1 VAEAVPNL
9 DDPLRR
15 ATTAQEGKEDQA
27 AESCSIFCTIT
38 NTHQMQSSGA
48 WEKPPINVTAPTRA
62 NRTLR
67 RLPNAAYRPREYLTA
82 AEVERLVDA
91 ARKRGRNSARDAAAI
106 LMAYRHGLRAAELCS
121 LRWSQIDLRHG
132 RLHVNRAKGGIE
144 SVHPLHGPEL
154 RALRPLQGQSPYV
167 FVTEAGT
174 PVTTAWFLRMV
185 QRAGRAAKLPFPVHP
200 HMLRHS
206 TGYKLANDGQDT
218 RSLAHYL
225 GHRSLQSTARY
236 TALAPDRFAKF
247 WKD

>member
-1 VAEAVPNL
+1 MTDTSP
-9 DDPLRR
+9 
-15 ATTAQEGKEDQA
+15 
-27 AESCSIFCTIT
+27 TI
-38 NTHQMQSSGA
+38 
-48 WEKPPINVTAPTRA
+48 V
-62 NRTLR
+62 NRTLPR
-67 RLPNAAYRPREYLTA
+67 RLPNSAYRVREYLTE
-82 AEVERLVDA
+82 AEVERLIDA
-91 ARKRGRNSARDAAAI
+91 ARKRGRNGPRDAAAI
-106 LMAYRHGLRAAELCS
+106 LLAYRHGLRAAELCS

-185 QRAGRAAKLPFPVHP
+185 QRTGKAANLSFPVHP

-206 TGYKLANDGQDT
+206 TGYKLANDGHDT

-225 GHRSLQSTARY
+225 GHRNLQSTARY
-236 TALAPDRFAKF
+236 TALAEDRFKGF